1 MAAAFKP
8 TFGRLNGTV
17 GASGATDH
25 DALLEASELMPV
37 GAEQVFEK
45 VHSIPA
51 HDRKSLFA
59 VTIGLPRTEGFDL
72 AQNRAHFAR
81 ANRGNNSHG
90 PQRLDC
96 RGIGRLLCRARPQR
110 PAARLYLAVA
120 MVGSEWAILLSRR
133 AVMRVKFKCSKR
145 SLLCPGVGG

>member
-1 MAAAFKP
+1 MPARPLPAAPANDDLQLHTVGVEPPISQMAAAFKP

-37 GAEQVFEK
+37 GAELVFEK

-51 HDRKSLFA
+51 HDCKSLFA

-81 ANRGNNSHG
+81 ANRGNDPPVANSHG
-90 PQRLDC
+90 PQRLES
-96 RGIGRLLCRARPQR
+96 RNWT
-110 PAARLYLAVA
+110 PA
-120 MVGSEWAILLSRR
+120 LS
-133 AVMRVKFKCSKR
+133 
-145 SLLCPGVGG
+145 

>member
-51 HDRKSLFA
+51 HDCKSLFA

-81 ANRGNNSHG
+81 ANSRERSASREF
-90 PQRLDC
+90 PWPSTL
-96 RGIGRLLCRARPQR
+96 
-110 PAARLYLAVA
+110 V
-120 MVGSEWAILLSRR
+120 LSRNWTP
-133 AVMRVKFKCSKR
+133 ALS
-145 SLLCPGVGG
+145 

>member
-51 HDRKSLFA
+51 HDCKSVKNPKA
-59 VTIGLPRTEGFDL
+59 
-72 AQNRAHFAR
+72 
-81 ANRGNNSHG
+81 G
-90 PQRLDC
+90 PLIC
-96 RGIGRLLCRARPQR
+96 RPG
-110 PAARLYLAVA
+110 
-120 MVGSEWAILLSRR
+120 
-133 AVMRVKFKCSKR
+133 KC
-145 SLLCPGVGG
+145 PP